1 MASTDK
7 DFIVAIE
14 LGSSRISGVA
24 GKKNSD
30 GSMQILAYAQV
41 KSSSCIKRGVV
52 YNIDKTTQ
60 CIGDVIKK
68 LESVLKTKIV
78 RAYVGISGQSLRS
91 FRCSVKRN
99 LLAQSYITSEIIDS
113 LRDDC
118 REIPY
123 QDYEILDNFP
133 QEYLVDANTVSDP
146 VGVMG
151 TNVEGVYLNI
161 IARNTLRMNI
171 HNCFANADVEIADE
185 LIAACKLGNH
195 VLSEAEK
202 RSGCALV
209 DLGAETTTVVVY
221 KNNIVRHLVVLPLGA
236 NNITKDIVSLQIDE
250 EEAENIKLKYGDACP
265 DLDAEFSDNNKDAE
279 KIVISDGRSFDLFKI
294 HNIIKSRVDE
304 IIENV
309 DNQIISSRYRDKLLA
324 GIILTG
330 GGANLKNIDKSFVEH
345 TKIDKIRLAKASDM
359 PSIKPGI
366 SGIELDNMR
375 NNVLLSLLLEGSLPC
390 GGDDIN
396 ETPSIFDIQAKE
408 EEKQKKI
415 AAVKA
420 EAEAESNAIS
430 LLNDKKAKMRATVD
444 QINAKKIAVNANPK
458 DKKIRKDAQEFCS
471 VVLDVIDGD
480 FTNSISVLAGKEKY
494 KQAIKEATDISE
506 KLKEAQESLLECI
519 EAAKK
524 SGSFLA
530 KLKSTFND
538 IINE

>member
-30 GSMQILAYAQV
+30 GSMQVLAYAQV

-396 ETPSIFDIQAKE
+396 ETTSIFDIQAKE

-415 AAVKA
+415 AAAKA